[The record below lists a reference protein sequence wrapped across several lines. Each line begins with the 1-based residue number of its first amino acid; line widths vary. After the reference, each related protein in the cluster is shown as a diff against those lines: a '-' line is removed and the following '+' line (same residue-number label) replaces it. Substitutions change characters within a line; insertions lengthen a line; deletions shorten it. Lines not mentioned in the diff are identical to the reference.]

1 MGVLKMKKILLALS
15 FVGFLAQGAFAEDAK
30 PKEYTVA
37 IKDHVFVPAKLA
49 VAAGEKFNLI
59 VDNQDKTPEEFES
72 HDLSREKVI
81 KGGTKAV
88 IKLGP
93 LEKGEYKF
101 FGEFHEKTA
110 QGVLVVK

>member
-1 MGVLKMKKILLALS
+1 MKKIMW
-15 FVGFLAQGAFAEDAK
+15 AFAVVVLFGNVAVAEDATQ
-30 PKEYTVA
+30 KEYALV
-37 IKDHVFVPAKLA
+37 IKDHVFIPAKLE

-72 HDLSREKVI
+72 HDLSREKII
-81 KGGTKAV
+81 KGGKKAV